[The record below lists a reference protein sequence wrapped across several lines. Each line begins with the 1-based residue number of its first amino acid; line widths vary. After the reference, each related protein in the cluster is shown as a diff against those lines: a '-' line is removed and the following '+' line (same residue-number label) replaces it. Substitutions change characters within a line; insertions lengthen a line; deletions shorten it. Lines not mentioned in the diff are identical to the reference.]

1 MRKCIFALAIMML
14 AMPVLAAASPE
25 LAVGFSPS
33 AARHDAL
40 NIVLSIINGA
50 QHNLDVAAYQFTS
63 KPIATALVNAQ
74 KRGVSVRVVAD
85 QAANSDRYTAITF
98 LVNHRVPVRLN
109 GQYAIMHNKF
119 IVADGHMVETGSFNY
134 TSSADKRNAENALL
148 IRNAPALAAKYQQ
161 EFNRLW
167 REASPLRPQYKA
179 KHRAQK
185 SSYRTIQ

>member
-1 MRKCIFALAIMML
+1 MRKRIFVLAIVVL

-33 AARHDAL
+33 ARHDAL

-85 QAANSDRYTAITF
+85 QAANSDRYTAVTF

-109 GQYAIMHNKF
+109 GHYAIMHNKF
-119 IVADGHMVETGSFNY
+119 IVADGHAVETGSFNY

-148 IRNAPALAAKYQQ
+148 IRNAPTLAAKYQQ

-167 REASPLRPQYKA
+167 REASPLSPRYKA